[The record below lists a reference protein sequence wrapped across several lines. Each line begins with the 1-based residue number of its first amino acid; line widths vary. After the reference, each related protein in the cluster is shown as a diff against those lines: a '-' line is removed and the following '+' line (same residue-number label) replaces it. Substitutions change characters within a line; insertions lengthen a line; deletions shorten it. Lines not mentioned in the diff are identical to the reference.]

1 MRKKVAVILTAAVLS
16 VTPALADP
24 FLDDFNLY
32 AESLYHIPPLKQIVE
47 NLSYKS
53 DDVEILN
60 LGEVTINGQDP
71 LSVISAACCALR
83 AIDNAG
89 SQIDQYGRVLHTY
102 FLFQSSGQE
111 SRATTESGTMIFFSE
126 ENDIYTVRLVR

>member
-1 MRKKVAVILTAAVLS
+1 MRKKVAVILTAAVLT

-24 FLDDFNLY
+24 FLEDFNSY
-32 AESLYHIPPLKQIVE
+32 RNLYHIPAIEPIVE
-47 NLSYKS
+47 NISYRS
-53 DDVEILN
+53 TDVEIMN
-60 LGEVTINGQDP
+60 MGNIEIYGENP

-89 SQIDQYGRVLHTY
+89 SQIDQYGRVLHAY
-102 FLFQSSGQE
+102 FLLQSSGKE
-111 SRATTESGTMIFFSE
+111 SRATTETGILIYFSE

>member
-1 MRKKVAVILTAAVLS
+1 MRKKVAVILTAAVLT

-24 FLDDFNLY
+24 FLDDFNTYRNLY
-32 AESLYHIPPLKQIVE
+32 NIPVLEPVVE

-53 DDVEILN
+53 ADVEIMN
-60 LGEVTINGQDP
+60 MGNIEIYGENP

-89 SQIDQYGRVLHTY
+89 SQIDQYGRVLHAY
-102 FLFQSSGQE
+102 FLLQSSGKE
-111 SRATTESGTMIFFSE
+111 SRATTETGVLIYFAE
-126 ENDIYTVRLVR
+126 ENGLFTVRLVK